1 MTLPDGKMM
10 NLSQSIIN
18 NRLLWIV
25 LSIIIAVTAISGVHK
40 LSLSVD
46 YRAYFSNDNPQRM
59 AYEKMQLDYSDN
71 DNILIAISP
80 KTGDVFT
87 PKMLALLEQLTEDA
101 WQIPYSSRVDSI
113 TNFQHTYA
121 VDDDLIVE
129 PLFEETANLT
139 TAQINHTKSI
149 ALAEPRLVSALLSTD
164 GNATAINVSVN
175 LPRKNELLETPEVVA
190 YVRQLISQYE
200 TRYPDT
206 SFYLTGQLMGNNA
219 FPEASE
225 NDSTRL
231 FPLVFATMLIFLAFA
246 ISNIMIALLILLT
259 TVLSVLIAMGLTGW
273 MGAQLTPDSIAGA
286 SMILPIAIADCVH
299 LITAYK
305 AEHQRTGATISA
317 MQSSVKK
324 NFKPILLTSVT
335 TALSFLSL
343 NFSDSPPYRLMGN
356 IVATGVLAA
365 FFLSIFFLAPAA
377 TYFNPNNKKRASR
390 IINLN
395 FDGLTRFVTTNQIPL
410 TISLALITVLS
421 LYLVSLN
428 EINDNSINWF
438 DESIQY
444 RSDTDWV
451 NDHLTGVTNIEFSV
465 RADGEFG
472 ISEPEYL
479 RNLEQFG
486 GWLKQQPNVR
496 HVTVFTDTIKQ
507 LNKNMH
513 ENDQAWYTI
522 PETKALA
529 SQYLLLYELSLPYG
543 LDLTTQLNFDKSATR
558 VIVSLDKLSTKE
570 TIHFDQI
577 AQAWLQN
584 NTPAYMH
591 AKGGSP
597 AVMFAYLGQR
607 NTTSMLMGLVFSII
621 SISIILL
628 IALKSVRLGFI
639 SLISNLLPAIIAF
652 GIWGLFVGEIGI
664 ALSIVMGMTLGIVVD
679 DTIHFLTKY
688 QTAMSQKPECN
699 PVNTAYKE
707 VGPAI
712 ITTTIA
718 LALGFSV
725 LATSNFTQNAQIG
738 LMTAGIVTLALII
751 DLLFLPAILI
761 KYMNPK
767 G

>member
-1 MTLPDGKMM
+1 M
-10 NLSQSIIN
+10 NISQSVIN
-18 NRLLWIV
+18 NRLLWII
-25 LSIIIAVTAISGVHK
+25 LSAVIAIVSISGVHR

-46 YRAYFSNDNPQRM
+46 YRAYFSEDNPERM

-71 DNILIAISP
+71 DNILIAFSP
-80 KTGDVFT
+80 ETGDLFT
-87 PKMLALLEQLTEDA
+87 PEMLDLVEQLTADA
-101 WQIPYSSRVDSI
+101 WQIPYSSRVDSMI
-113 TNFQHTYA
+113 NFQHTYA
-121 VDDDLIVE
+121 IDDDLIVE
-129 PLFEETANLT
+129 PLFEDTTSLTAE
-139 TAQINHTKSI
+139 QISQTRSI
-149 ALAEPRLVSALLSTD
+149 ALNEPRLVSALVSPD
-164 GNATAINVSVN
+164 GKATAINVSIN
-175 LPRKNELLETPEVVA
+175 LPRKNELVETPEVVK
-190 YVRQLISQYE
+190 YVRDLITQYE
-200 TRYPDT
+200 KRYPGT

-225 NDSTRL
+225 NDSIKL
-231 FPLVFATMLIFLAFA
+231 FPLVFGVMLLFLVFA
-246 ISNIMIALLILLT
+246 ISNLMIAALILLT
-259 TVLSVLIAMGLTGW
+259 TLLSVLIAMGLTGW
-273 MGAQLTPDSIAGA
+273 AGAELTPDCIAGA

-299 LITAYK
+299 LITGYK
-305 AEHQRTGATISA
+305 AEHQQTGSALTA

-343 NFSDSPPYRLMGN
+343 NFSDAPPYRLMGN

-377 TYFNPNNKKRASR
+377 TYFNPNNKQRTSR

-395 FDGLTRFVTTNQIPL
+395 FDGLTRFVTKNQTPL
-410 TISLALITVLS
+410 TISLVLITVTS

-451 NDHLTGVTNIEFSV
+451 NDNLTGVTNIEFSV
-465 RADGEFG
+465 AANGEFG
-472 ISEPEYL
+472 ITDPDYL
-479 RNLEQFG
+479 HNLEQFG
-486 GWLKQQPNVR
+486 EWLEQQPQVR
-496 HVTVFTDTIKQ
+496 HVTVFTDIIKQ
-507 LNKNMH
+507 LNQNMH
-513 ENDQAWYTI
+513 QDHQDWYII

-543 LDLTTQLNFDKSATR
+543 LDLTTQINFDKSATR
-558 VIVSLDKLSTKE
+558 VIVSLDKISTKE

-577 AQAWLQN
+577 AQAWLKN
-584 NTPAYMH
+584 NTPEYMH

-607 NTTSMLMGLVFSII
+607 NTTSMLLGLVFSIV
-621 SISIILL
+621 SISVILL
-628 IALKSVRLGFI
+628 IALKSVRLGII
-639 SLISNLLPAIIAF
+639 SLLSNLLPAIIAF

-688 QTAMSQKPECN
+688 QAAISEQPQCN
-699 PVNTAYKE
+699 PIEYTYRE

-738 LMTAGIVTLALII
+738 LMTAGIVSLALII
-751 DLLFLPAILI
+751 DMIFLPAVLM
-761 KYMNPK
+761 KFMPSK
-767 G
+767 EQ